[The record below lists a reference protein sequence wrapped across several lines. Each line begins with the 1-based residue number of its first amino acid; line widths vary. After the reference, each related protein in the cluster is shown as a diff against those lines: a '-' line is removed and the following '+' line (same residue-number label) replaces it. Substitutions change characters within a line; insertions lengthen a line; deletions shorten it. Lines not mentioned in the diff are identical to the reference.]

1 MGAAFETSSRR
12 APLRRNKPQQPR
24 AAKGNP
30 MEMIDLS
37 RDLFHRTQTHPAHP
51 PVIISWYDH
60 AEKKRAGNT
69 DFSSKALS
77 IAFSDHAGTHVDAPV
92 HFDSRPDAL
101 SIDQMP
107 LEKFYTSGICLDLSH
122 VPLRHAVTV
131 PEMEAARRL
140 PGWKSVPTTPCCCTW
155 PLTIACWVSR
165 ATSTISRPCGGKR
178 ALAGRPG
185 HRHVWCGGGEPS
197 PRRRT

>member
-1 MGAAFETSSRR
+1 
-12 APLRRNKPQQPR
+12 
-24 AAKGNP
+24 

-51 PVIISWYDH
+51 PVIISVWYDH

-107 LEKFYTSGICLDLSH
+107 LEKLYTSVICLDLSH

-131 PEMEAARRL
+131 P
-140 PGWKSVPTTPCCCTW
+140 
-155 PLTIACWVSR
+155 
-165 ATSTISRPCGGKR
+165 
-178 ALAGRPG
+178 
-185 HRHVWCGGGEPS
+185 
-197 PRRRT
+197 